1 LGLDFITAF
10 PIVPRCSLLGA
21 NLIATLSEKKSEK
34 KQRTQRHI
42 LQESQQSRAQTG
54 QAALNQANRD
64 ASLSALAAR
73 VDAIR
78 TLMRR
83 LKTVAFWPLVLD
95 PTSFSSTVEN
105 MFAFAIIM
113 DLGLLQTVEHEST
126 GVAIVN
132 WDFSEDEKNGNLDD
146 DVLMGRIGD
155 QGLND
160 EEAAH
165 EQEQAACMVF
175 LFASKTFFSS
185 CFALHCFYRLLL
197 RASHTCCSA
206 TGTGHINQLHLHLVQ
221 AVAGTLR
228 RFGDRARPRSAIQ
241 SLIDP
246 VHRGQNRKRQMPLC
260 SDARE

>member
-1 LGLDFITAF
+1 
-10 PIVPRCSLLGA
+10 
-21 NLIATLSEKKSEK
+21 
-34 KQRTQRHI
+34 
-42 LQESQQSRAQTG
+42 
-54 QAALNQANRD
+54 
-64 ASLSALAAR
+64 
-73 VDAIR
+73 
-78 TLMRR
+78 MRR

-113 DLGLLQTVEHEST
+113 DLGLLQIVEHESA

-175 LFASKTFFSS
+175 FICIETVFLKLL
-185 CFALHCFYRLLL
+185 CFALFLSFIATRFSHMLQRDRHRPYQPT
-197 RASHTCCSA
+197 ASPSRPSSGGNFA
-206 TGTGHINQLHLHLVQ
+206 TFW
-221 AVAGTLR
+221 R
-228 RFGDRARPRSAIQ
+228 
-241 SLIDP
+241 
-246 VHRGQNRKRQMPLC
+246 
-260 SDARE
+260 